1 MSSNSTPTGGTST
14 TVSALGP
21 DDIPYTVQYIND
33 NAWPADFELDI
44 DLGNWP
50 IWSRRVSLLAD
61 RQGFT
66 GWLTGT
72 LARPDKSLHAKAH
85 HIWGVNDVCYVF
97 ILSWYRALTCTN
109 VSSLFVLP
117 DLSQT

>member
-14 TVSALGP
+14 TISALGP

-50 IWSRRVSLLAD
+50 I
-61 RQGFT
+61 
-66 GWLTGT
+66 
-72 LARPDKSLHAKAH
+72 
-85 HIWGVNDVCYVF
+85 
-97 ILSWYRALTCTN
+97 
-109 VSSLFVLP
+109 
-117 DLSQT
+117 